1 MAEATFAAGCFWGVE
16 QAFSE
21 LRGVTSTSVGYA
33 GGNLENPTYE
43 DVCSGA
49 TGHAEVV
56 RVEYDPD
63 RITYDELL
71 DVFWDSHDPTQLN
84 RQGFDVGTQ
93 YRSAIFYH
101 DAEQEAAARSS
112 KAAQRASGGHRG
124 EVVTEISAVGS
135 FWRAEDYHQQ
145 YLAKRRGGGFLARL
159 FGR

>member
-16 QAFSE
+16 QAFSG

-33 GGNLENPTYE
+33 GGNFDNPTYE

-124 EVVTEISAVGS
+124 EVVTEISAAGP

>member
-16 QAFSE
+16 QAFSG
-21 LRGVTSTSVGYA
+21 LRGVTSTCVGYA
-33 GGNLENPTYE
+33 GGNFDNPTYE

-56 RVEYDPD
+56 RVEYDPE

-112 KAAQRASGGHRG
+112 KAAQQASGAHRG
-124 EVVTEISAVGS
+124 EVVTEISAAGP

>member
-16 QAFSE
+16 QAFSG
-21 LRGVTSTSVGYA
+21 LTGVTSTSVGYA
-33 GGNLENPTYE
+33 GGHFENPTYE
-43 DVCSGA
+43 DVCGGA

-56 RVEYDPD
+56 RVAYDPN

-71 DVFWDSHDPTQLN
+71 DVFWDSHDPAQLN

-112 KAAQRASGGHRG
+112 KATQRESGAHRG
-124 EVVTEISAVGS
+124 EVVTEISAVGP
-135 FWRAEDYHQQ
+135 FWLAEDYHQQ

>member
-16 QAFSE
+16 QAFSG
-21 LRGVTSTSVGYA
+21 LKGVTSTSVGYA
-33 GGNLENPTYE
+33 GGTLENPTYE

-56 RVEYDPD
+56 RVEYDPN

-93 YRSAIFYH
+93 YRSAVFYH
-101 DAEQEAAARSS
+101 DEEQEAAARSS
-112 KAAQRASGGHRG
+112 KAAQRASGAHRG
-124 EVVTEISAVGS
+124 EVVTEISPVGS

-145 YLAKRRGGGFLARL
+145 YLTKRQGGGFFARL